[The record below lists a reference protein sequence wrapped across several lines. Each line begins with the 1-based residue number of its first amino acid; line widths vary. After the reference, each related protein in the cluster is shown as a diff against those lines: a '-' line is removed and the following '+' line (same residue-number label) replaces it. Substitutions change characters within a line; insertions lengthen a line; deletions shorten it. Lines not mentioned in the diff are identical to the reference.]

1 MRSPVRVLGVIVA
14 IAYSL
19 LAARTTPFST
29 SSDVAAGVPIVLLAL
44 AEIVVWVRGRGR
56 GRGGAA
62 GAGAGTNRLIAA
74 GGPWWP
80 WLVAAIAVVGWE
92 LENYLAAGSRA
103 AHPTFSSMADAV
115 DRYWLLKALVFL
127 AWLVLGWWIVTRPA
141 AASGRLS

>member
-1 MRSPVRVLGVIVA
+1 MKSPVRVLRVIVA
-14 IAYSL
+14 IGYSL

-44 AEIVVWVRGRGR
+44 AEIVLWIRGRGR
-56 GRGGAA
+56 AAGGAA
-62 GAGAGTNRLIAA
+62 TGTSRVIGA

-92 LENYLAAGSRA
+92 LENYARAGSRA

-127 AWLVLGWWIVTRPA
+127 AWL
-141 AASGRLS
+141 AASRSDS

>member
-14 IAYSL
+14 IGYSL

-44 AEIVVWVRGRGR
+44 AEIVLWVRGRGR
-56 GRGGAA
+56 AAGTGKERVGAA
-62 GAGAGTNRLIAA
+62 GGSR
-74 GGPWWP
+74 WP

-92 LENYLAAGSRA
+92 LENYAAAGSRA

-127 AWLVLGWWIVTRPA
+127 GWLVLGWWIVTRSV
-141 AASGRLS
+141 AASGRAS

>member
-1 MRSPVRVLGVIVA
+1 MRVLGVIIA
-14 IAYSL
+14 IGYSL

-44 AEIVVWVRGRGR
+44 AEIVVWVRGR
-56 GRGGAA
+56 AA
-62 GAGAGTNRLIAA
+62 GASDGAGSGTGRLIGA
-74 GGPWWP
+74 GGARWP
-80 WLVAAIAVVGWE
+80 WLVAVLAVVGWE

-127 AWLVLGWWIVTRPA
+127 AWLALGWWIVTRPA
-141 AASGRLS
+141 AVAGRGS